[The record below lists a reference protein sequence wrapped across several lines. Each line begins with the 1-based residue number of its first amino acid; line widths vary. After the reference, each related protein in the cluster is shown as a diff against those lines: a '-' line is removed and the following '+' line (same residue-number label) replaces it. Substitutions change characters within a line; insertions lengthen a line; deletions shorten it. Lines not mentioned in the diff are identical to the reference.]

1 MGSCRILLLACTG
14 CNCVVD
20 NKVLVEL
27 LMVAASG
34 SHEALLVSTGFSCV
48 VDSKVVPELV
58 RAAVLKCGALLVS
71 ASCNCVVDSKVLAK
85 LARTAVLEPIT
96 IMGTKRKHTNH

>member
-1 MGSCRILLLACTG
+1 MLLVSTG

-20 NKVLVEL
+20 SKVLAEL
-27 LMVAASG
+27 LMAAVLE

-48 VDSKVVPELV
+48 VDSKVLPELV
-58 RAAVLKCGALLVS
+58 RAAVLKCGALLVN
-71 ASCNCVVDSKVLAK
+71 ASCNCVVGKVLAK